1 MKVVLC
7 VRELLEKHN
16 LTQQELSSMTGI
28 AQSTISPMVRNIKE
42 RIDLDH
48 IRRIAEALDIR
59 DMNEIIRIIDEEN

>member
-42 RIDLDH
+42 RVDLDH
-48 IRRIAEALDIR
+48 IRRIAEALNIR
-59 DMNEIIRIIDEEN
+59 DMNEIIRIVDEDD

>member
-28 AQSTISPMVRNIKE
+28 AQSTISPMVRNVKE
-42 RIDLDH
+42 RVDLDH
-48 IRRIAEALDIR
+48 IRRIAEALNIR
-59 DMNEIIRIIDEEN
+59 DMNEIIRIVDDEN